1 MKKIFI
7 LILLFKYLYST
18 DLQKVS
24 LQLMWLDQFQF
35 AGFYMAKERGFYE
48 KAGLDVE
55 FKKFNSTTNVLE
67 EVIENRANFGISSS
81 SLIIDRSNGK
91 DIVLLGAIFQTSP
104 LILLAL
110 ENSDLNSLKDFK
122 DKKLMITGEQLDFAT
137 FKAMFVSQ
145 NIDINSMKII
155 PHSFNIDDL
164 INKNTDLML
173 SYTTNEPFLLKERGY
188 GSKIFYP
195 KDYGFDFY
203 ENFIFTNSK
212 FVEKNP
218 KLVYDFYKAS
228 IDGWKWTFENIEKSV
243 DTIFKKYNPQNK
255 TKEALLFEANEMKKL
270 TFDKNGDIGTI
281 SNEKINLILNTYKVM
296 GLIKNDIDL
305 KSFVLHNSFQNE
317 LNSEEKEYLK
327 TKKSFTYC
335 SHNNLMPFEATLNNK
350 HIGIIEEY
358 LVEISKN
365 LDIEL
370 NFVPTLNWHE
380 SFEKVVENKCD
391 ILTTIADKKNREKLF
406 NFTNPYLDF
415 PFVIATDISKP
426 FIEDLKTLKRV
437 KIALVKDFAT
447 SNIIKNRYKNINFV
461 EYPNLYEALEAVR
474 KGEVYAAIDS
484 LAVIGYEIQNHFV
497 GDIKVSGKIDENLKL
512 YMATNIE
519 NKTLASILNKALNSI
534 NENQKHEFFNKWV
547 YVNYQ
552 NSINKDT
559 VLKLFILILA
569 IFFIIAIIYRA
580 YLLKKTNQE
589 LENRVAF
596 EIKQNEEKNGILL
609 QQSKMAAMGEML
621 ENIAHQWRQPLSTIS
636 ICTSGMELKKNLNML
651 EDKDFYDSINHIKS
665 SISYLSN
672 TIEDFRSFLDK
683 DKVLSNV
690 NINHLVQKVLDILNP
705 SLQSHHIEVIKNIDD
720 FEFVTIENDLIQI
733 LMNIITNAKDALK
746 DLKDEEPRY
755 IFINISKNQK
765 NIVIE
770 IFDNAMGIKDEIISR
785 IFEPYFTTKHKS
797 QGTGI
802 GLYMS
807 KILVDNNLKGTIFV
821 ENYKFSYNNIDYK
834 GAKFNILLPINLDK
848 K

>member
-104 LILLAL
+104 LMLLAL
-110 ENSDLNSLKDFK
+110 ENSNLNSLKDFK

-137 FKAMFVSQ
+137 FKAMLVSQ
-145 NIDINSMKII
+145 NVDINSMKII
-155 PHSFNIDDL
+155 PHSFSIDDL

-173 SYTTNEPFLLKERGY
+173 SYTTNEPFLLKEKGY

-195 KDYGFDFY
+195 KNYGFDFY

-243 DTIFKKYNPQNK
+243 DIVFEKYNPQNK

-270 TFDKNGDIGTI
+270 IFDKNGDIGTI
-281 SNEKINLILNTYKVM
+281 SNEKMSLIINTYKVM

-335 SHNNLMPFEATLNNK
+335 SHNNLMPFEANLNNK

-447 SNIIKNRYKNINFV
+447 SNIIKNIYKNINFV

-484 LAVIGYEIQNHFV
+484 LAVIGY
-497 GDIKVSGKIDENLKL
+497 
-512 YMATNIE
+512 
-519 NKTLASILNKALNSI
+519 
-534 NENQKHEFFNKWV
+534 
-547 YVNYQ
+547 
-552 NSINKDT
+552 
-559 VLKLFILILA
+559 
-569 IFFIIAIIYRA
+569 
-580 YLLKKTNQE
+580 
-589 LENRVAF
+589 
-596 EIKQNEEKNGILL
+596 
-609 QQSKMAAMGEML
+609 
-621 ENIAHQWRQPLSTIS
+621 
-636 ICTSGMELKKNLNML
+636 
-651 EDKDFYDSINHIKS
+651 
-665 SISYLSN
+665 
-672 TIEDFRSFLDK
+672 
-683 DKVLSNV
+683 
-690 NINHLVQKVLDILNP
+690 
-705 SLQSHHIEVIKNIDD
+705 
-720 FEFVTIENDLIQI
+720 
-733 LMNIITNAKDALK
+733 
-746 DLKDEEPRY
+746 
-755 IFINISKNQK
+755 
-765 NIVIE
+765 
-770 IFDNAMGIKDEIISR
+770 
-785 IFEPYFTTKHKS
+785 
-797 QGTGI
+797 
-802 GLYMS
+802 
-807 KILVDNNLKGTIFV
+807 
-821 ENYKFSYNNIDYK
+821 
-834 GAKFNILLPINLDK
+834 
-848 K
+848 

>member
-55 FKKFNSTTNVLE
+55 FKKFDNSINVLE

-104 LILLAL
+104 LMLLAL
-110 ENSDLNSLKDFK
+110 ENSNLNSLKDFK

-145 NIDINSMKII
+145 NVDINSMKII

-173 SYTTNEPFLLKERGY
+173 SYTTNEPFLLKEKGY

-203 ENFIFTNSK
+203 ENILFTNNE
-212 FVEKNP
+212 FAEKNP
-218 KLVYDFYKAS
+218 KIVYDFYKAS
-228 IDGWKWTFENIEKSV
+228 IDGWKWAFENIEKSV
-243 DTIFKKYNPQNK
+243 DIVFEKYNPLNK
-255 TKEALLFEANEMKKL
+255 SKEALLFEANEIKKII
-270 TFDKNGDIGTI
+270 FDKNGDIGTI
-281 SNEKINLILNTYKVM
+281 SNEKMNLILNTYKVM
-296 GLIKNDIDL
+296 GLIKNDMDL
-305 KSFVLHNSFQNE
+305 NSFVLHNSFQNE

-335 SHNNLMPFEATLNNK
+335 SHNDLMPFEAILNNK

-519 NKTLASILNKALNSI
+519 NKTLASILDKALNSI

-547 YVNYQ
+547 YINYQ
-552 NSINKDT
+552 NSIDKDT

-569 IFFIIAIIYRA
+569 IFFILAIIYRA

-665 SISYLSN
+665 SVSYLSN

-720 FEFVTIENDLIQI
+720 FEFSTIENDLIQI

-746 DLKDEEPRY
+746 NLKNEELRY

-765 NIVIE
+765 NVVIE

-821 ENYKFSYNNIDYK
+821 ENYKFLYNNIDYK
-834 GAKFNILLPINLDK
+834 GAKFNILLPINLVK

>member
-1 MKKIFI
+1 
-7 LILLFKYLYST
+7 
-18 DLQKVS
+18 
-24 LQLMWLDQFQF
+24 
-35 AGFYMAKERGFYE
+35 MAKERGFYE

-55 FKKFNSTTNVLE
+55 FKKFDNSINVLE

-104 LILLAL
+104 LMLLAL
-110 ENSDLNSLKDFK
+110 ENSNLNSLKDFK

-145 NIDINSMKII
+145 NVDINSMKII

-173 SYTTNEPFLLKERGY
+173 SYTTNEPFLLKEKGY

-203 ENFIFTNSK
+203 ENILFTNNE
-212 FVEKNP
+212 FAEKNP
-218 KLVYDFYKAS
+218 KIVYDFYKAS
-228 IDGWKWTFENIEKSV
+228 IDGWKWAFENIEKSV
-243 DTIFKKYNPQNK
+243 DIVFEKYNPLNK
-255 TKEALLFEANEMKKL
+255 SKEALLFEANEIKKII
-270 TFDKNGDIGTI
+270 FDKNGDIGTI
-281 SNEKINLILNTYKVM
+281 SNEKMNLILNTYKVM
-296 GLIKNDIDL
+296 GLIKNDMDL
-305 KSFVLHNSFQNE
+305 NSFVLHNSFQNE

-335 SHNNLMPFEATLNNK
+335 SHNDLMPFEAILNNK

-519 NKTLASILNKALNSI
+519 NKTLASILDKALNSI

-547 YVNYQ
+547 YINYQ
-552 NSINKDT
+552 NSIDKDT

-569 IFFIIAIIYRA
+569 IFFILAIIYRA

-665 SISYLSN
+665 SVSYLSN

-720 FEFVTIENDLIQI
+720 FEFSTIENDLIQI

-746 DLKDEEPRY
+746 NLKNEELRY

-765 NIVIE
+765 NVVIE

-821 ENYKFSYNNIDYK
+821 ENYKFLYNNIDYK
-834 GAKFNILLPINLDK
+834 GAKFNILLPINLVK

>member
-1 MKKIFI
+1 
-7 LILLFKYLYST
+7 
-18 DLQKVS
+18 
-24 LQLMWLDQFQF
+24 
-35 AGFYMAKERGFYE
+35 
-48 KAGLDVE
+48 
-55 FKKFNSTTNVLE
+55 
-67 EVIENRANFGISSS
+67 
-81 SLIIDRSNGK
+81 
-91 DIVLLGAIFQTSP
+91 
-104 LILLAL
+104 
-110 ENSDLNSLKDFK
+110 
-122 DKKLMITGEQLDFAT
+122 
-137 FKAMFVSQ
+137 
-145 NIDINSMKII
+145 
-155 PHSFNIDDL
+155 
-164 INKNTDLML
+164 
-173 SYTTNEPFLLKERGY
+173 
-188 GSKIFYP
+188 
-195 KDYGFDFY
+195 
-203 ENFIFTNSK
+203 
-212 FVEKNP
+212 
-218 KLVYDFYKAS
+218 
-228 IDGWKWTFENIEKSV
+228 
-243 DTIFKKYNPQNK
+243 
-255 TKEALLFEANEMKKL
+255 
-270 TFDKNGDIGTI
+270 
-281 SNEKINLILNTYKVM
+281 
-296 GLIKNDIDL
+296 
-305 KSFVLHNSFQNE
+305 
-317 LNSEEKEYLK
+317 
-327 TKKSFTYC
+327 
-335 SHNNLMPFEATLNNK
+335 MPFEATLNNK

-519 NKTLASILNKALNSI
+519 NKTLASILDKALNSI

-547 YVNYQ
+547 YINYQ
-552 NSINKDT
+552 NSIDKDA

-569 IFFIIAIIYRA
+569 IFFILAIIYRA

-621 ENIAHQWRQPLSTIS
+621 ENIAHQWRQPLSTIG

-651 EDKDFYDSINHIKS
+651 EDKDFYDSINHIKT

-683 DKVLSNV
+683 DKVPSEI
-690 NINHLVQKVLDILNP
+690 NINHLIQKVLDILNP
-705 SLQSHHIEVIKNIDD
+705 SLNSSNIEVIKNIDD

-746 DLKDEEPRY
+746 DLKNEEPRY

-821 ENYKFSYNNIDYK
+821 ENYKFLYNNIDYK